1 MTLAA
6 PRTRMWLP
14 PNSSFNLAFTRSLM
28 VRSLY
33 LSCCAQ
39 MKLVAAPVLIL
50 PLVVLL
56 GAHVAL
62 PGQIAQ
68 HLFQLLM
75 PLPLDARTAPGSF
88 GFAKRAWST
97 FGLRLPARSLLLFS
111 RLGETLAR
119 RDRGRIARNMT
130 DQALALGSGN
140 DRLMQLLGQF
150 GGGEFGEGAGEFGL

>member
-1 MTLAA
+1 MRHDLGCAADTDVAPAEFVLQPRVHPLA
-6 PRTRMWLP
+6 
-14 PNSSFNLAFTRSLM
+14 
-28 VRSLY
+28 
-33 LSCCAQ
+33 
-39 MKLVAAPVLIL
+39 
-50 PLVVLL
+50 
-56 GAHVAL
+56 H
-62 PGQIAQ
+62 
-68 HLFQLLM
+68 HLFHLLM
-75 PLPLDARTAPGSF
+75 PLPRDARTASGRF

-150 GGGEFGEGAGEFGL
+150 GGGEFGEGAGEFGFVG